1 MTEQPKGK
9 IRLDKWLWYARFVK
23 TRSQASRLCAQ
34 GGVRVNGVISD
45 KPAAAIQPGHVL
57 TFALGRHIRVIEIV
71 AVGIRRGPPAEAQ
84 ALYRDL
90 APPSSDTELPR
101 DMPF

>member
-1 MTEQPKGK
+1 
-9 IRLDKWLWYARFVK
+9 
-23 TRSQASRLCAQ
+23 
-34 GGVRVNGVISD
+34 VNGIIAD

-71 AVGIRRGPPAEAQ
+71 ATGVRRGPPGEAQ

-90 APPSSDTELPR
+90 APPSTATAIPKDI
-101 DMPF
+101 PF

>member
-1 MTEQPKGK
+1 VTEAPSGK

-23 TRSQASRLCAQ
+23 TRSQASRLCAE
-34 GGVRVNGVISD
+34 GGVRVNGIIAD

-71 AVGIRRGPPAEAQ
+71 ATGVRRGPAAEAQ

-90 APPSSDTELPR
+90 APPSLDTA
-101 DMPF
+101 MPHDIPF

>member
-1 MTEQPKGK
+1 VNEPPGGK

-23 TRSQASRLCAQ
+23 TRSQASRLCAE
-34 GGVRVNGVISD
+34 GVVRVNGAVAD

-71 AVGIRRGPPAEAQ
+71 ATGVRRGPPAEAQ

-90 APPSSDTELPR
+90 APPSPETEMPR

>member
-1 MTEQPKGK
+1 MTEPSSGK

-23 TRSQASRLCAQ
+23 TRSQASRLCAE
-34 GGVRVNGVISD
+34 GGVRVNGVIAD

-71 AVGIRRGPPAEAQ
+71 AVGVRRGPFAEAQ

-90 APPSSDTELPR
+90 APPSPETVLPR